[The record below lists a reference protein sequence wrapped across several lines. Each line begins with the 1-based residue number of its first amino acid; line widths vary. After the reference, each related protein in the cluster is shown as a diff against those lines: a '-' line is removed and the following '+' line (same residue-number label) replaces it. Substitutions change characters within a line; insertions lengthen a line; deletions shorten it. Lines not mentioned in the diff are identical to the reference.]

1 MKIKAK
7 AFQQETDYTCLP
19 ACIRIV
25 LNFFGDEKPEKE
37 IASACHTTNA
47 GTRFR
52 DAVHAIRSVGYE
64 VTQIQDGSLDELF
77 TSILNKEPVI
87 VALGA
92 EHLPYGD
99 FGSHAVV
106 IIGFEGNNAVLIEP
120 AFGKEIKI
128 DLLEF
133 LKAWQSR
140 GKKGIIIHQQK

>member
-1 MKIKAK
+1 MKINAN

-25 LNFFGDEKPEKE
+25 LNFFGDGKPEKE
-37 IASACHTTNA
+37 IASACHTAKA

-52 DAVHAIRSVGYE
+52 DAVHAIRSYGYE

-87 VALGA
+87 VVLGA
-92 EHLPYGD
+92 EHLSYGD

-106 IIGFEGNNAVLIEP
+106 VIGFQGRNITIIEP
-120 AFGKEIKI
+120 AFGKEIQM

-140 GKKGIIIHQQK
+140 GKKGIIMHR